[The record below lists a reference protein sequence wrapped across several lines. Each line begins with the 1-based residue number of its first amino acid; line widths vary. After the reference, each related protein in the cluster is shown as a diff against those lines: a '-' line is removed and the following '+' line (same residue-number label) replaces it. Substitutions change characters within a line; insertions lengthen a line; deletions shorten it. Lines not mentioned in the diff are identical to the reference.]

1 MFRNLGMPQRSGA
14 WASAVAFAAAA
25 ALGPLPATA
34 QTGGDGPDLLV
45 ETYRD
50 WVVRCAPVAPAQ
62 GVAPA
67 ADAQPPA
74 RLCEIAQELGQADSG
89 QRVLQLEFQADGD
102 GARLT
107 VVAPFGLRLADGV
120 GLALSDTPPTAEGL
134 AAATGQ
140 ATPFI
145 VIPFR
150 TCLPQGCIAEAAMD
164 GAMLAELG
172 AGAGLLVILTT
183 DDGALATLPISLA
196 GFSGAITR
204 LTALQDG

>member
-89 QRVLQLEFQADGD
+89 QRVLQLAFQADGD
-102 GARLT
+102 GARTPQRTLRSCLNLKPLELT
-107 VVAPFGLRLADGV
+107 VRQG
-120 GLALSDTPPTAEGL
+120 PTHL
-134 AAATGQ
+134 
-140 ATPFI
+140 
-145 VIPFR
+145 FR
-150 TCLPQGCIAEAAMD
+150 
-164 GAMLAELG
+164 
-172 AGAGLLVILTT
+172 
-183 DDGALATLPISLA
+183 
-196 GFSGAITR
+196 
-204 LTALQDG
+204 